1 MNAADVAKTIQLII
15 APVVLITAC
24 AIIQGGILGRFI
36 YVGQRVRG
44 LAHERLDLLHSGK
57 INDAFALERLQE
69 IDRQV
74 PLLKQRHHLLQTS
87 VLLIYS
93 AIAVFIVSMFALALS
108 VASTTGAIAAMAL
121 LCFLVGTCL
130 LLLGVIYAGQEV
142 RMSHQAI
149 CYEVNRITSLSKF
162 FD

>member
-24 AIIQGGILGRFI
+24 AIIQGGILGRFM

-74 PLLKQRHHLLQTS
+74 PLLKRRHHLLQTS

-93 AIAVFIVSMFALALS
+93 AITIFIVSMFALALS
-108 VASTTGAIAAMAL
+108 VVTTGAVAAMAL
-121 LCFLVGTCL
+121 LCFLIGTCL
-130 LLLGVIYAGQEV
+130 LLLGVVYAGQEV

-149 CYEVNRITSLSKF
+149 CYEVNRIASLSKF